1 MRETVTRAMTNSRHG
16 RRSTLTT
23 SLLASAAVFGLIG
36 APANATPDPLAP
48 TQWALASMRVP
59 QALARLTQPLSDATV
74 AVVDTGV
81 DLTNPDLAPRL
92 WQSPAGT
99 LRPDGQGELSAGS
112 AGWDFVGQDATPSP
126 ERFSG
131 NDAGSYFDH
140 GTKIAGILGAAS
152 GNGIGVSG
160 VAPNARIMAI
170 RTCTSGPAGCI
181 GSLTA
186 NGMAWAATAGARVVN
201 VSVGGSTPDPLE
213 AAAVQ
218 AHPETLFIVS
228 AGNEGRDIDRAGAAH
243 WPCSQPEPNVICVA
257 STDQDDRLSESSNYG
272 VTSVDIAAPGVDI
285 ATTVVGGTG
294 AGTGTSEATPQVA
307 GVATLLLG
315 AMPDATA
322 TEVRD
327 AILTSARP
335 VSSLAGKVA
344 SGGVVDAEGALLR
357 LAAIRRLPAPVCPA
371 GAACEIRASVSGRP
385 DERTAPT
392 ITSTKRFVRG
402 GHRWLAIT
410 LRAGSAPT
418 TWRVAAGAAGTP
430 LRIGRIAAG
439 RGVVTTSVPLPARSA
454 HTQFTVTATS
464 TAGTARRF
472 G

>member
-1 MRETVTRAMTNSRHG
+1 MRETVTRAMTISRHG
-16 RRSTLTT
+16 RRPTLTT
-23 SLLASAAVFGLIG
+23 SLLASAAAFGLIG
-36 APANATPDPLAP
+36 APASATPDPLAP

-59 QALARLTQPLSDATV
+59 QAVARVTQPLSDTTV

-112 AGWDFVGQDATPSP
+112 AGWDFVAQDATPGP
-126 ERFSG
+126 DRFSG
-131 NDAGSYFDH
+131 SEAGSYFDH

-152 GNGIGVSG
+152 GNGIGISG
-160 VAPNARIMAI
+160 VAPNARIMAV

-186 NGMAWAATAGARVVN
+186 SGMSWAATAGARVVN

-257 STDQDDRLSESSNYG
+257 SSDQDDRLSESSNYG

-322 TEVRD
+322 AEVRD

-344 SGGVVDAEGALLR
+344 SSGVVDAEGALLR
-357 LAAIRRLPAPVCPA
+357 LAAIRGLPAPACPA

-392 ITSTKRFVRG
+392 ITSAKRFVRG
-402 GHRWLAIT
+402 GRPWLA
-410 LRAGSAPT
+410 LRLRPGGAAT
-418 TWRVAAGAAGTP
+418 TWRVANSRGGTP
-430 LRIGRIAAG
+430 FGIGRVAAG
-439 RGVVTTSVPLPARSA
+439 RTAITVAVPLPLRAANSRLIVSA
-454 HTQFTVTATS
+454 SS
-464 TAGTARRF
+464 TLGTAHRN